1 MPSDGFQRTRMLQR
15 LSTESFDV
23 LVVGA
28 GITGAGVALD
38 AASRGLRTALVER
51 DDFASGTSSKSS
63 KLVHGGLRYLQQ
75 GEVALVYQ
83 ALRERQ
89 RLRHNAP
96 HLVRVLPF
104 LLPVLTKDS
113 VVSRK
118 IARALRP
125 TMWMYDI
132 TGGWRIGKFH
142 KRLGKEAAF
151 AHLPTMP
158 KDRLS
163 FAFLYYDASVDD
175 ARLVLNVAL
184 TAADQGA
191 VVANGCSVVE
201 LVKDAAG
208 RVAGAVLEADGRCFT
223 VAAKVVVNAAGVW
236 SDQVRALDEGQDPA
250 SIRPA
255 KGVHLTLPWA
265 KVRNDVAVIIPVPK
279 DKRSLF
285 LVPWGPKPDGTFEHT
300 YVGTTDTD
308 YDGPLDDPQCTKDDI
323 DYVLRAVNASITT
336 GITAADVTGAWAGL
350 RPLVSAPGSGA
361 GAGTTADLSRRHTVN
376 TAQSGV
382 VTVTGGKLTTYR
394 QMAQDTVDEVAKLLG
409 RGTRCRTKR
418 LKLLGA
424 EGYRPAAQGSPQAHL
439 TERFGTLTAQV
450 QALID
455 SDPSL
460 GAPLVPGL
468 PEVRAEAVYAA
479 RHEMARSLDDVL
491 TRRTRLRLRDRQAT
505 LAAAPDIARLLAT
518 ELGWDD
524 AETER
529 QVAKFAAL
537 CEAEIVAGG
546 TSEIQGV
553 GKP

>member
-89 RLRHNAP
+89 RLRRNAP
-96 HLVRVLPF
+96 HLVKVLPF
-104 LLPVLTKDS
+104 LLPALTEDS
-113 VVSRK
+113 VISRR

-125 TMWMYDI
+125 TMWMYDL

-142 KRLGKEAAF
+142 KRLGKEASF

-158 KDRLS
+158 KNRLS
-163 FAFLYYDASVDD
+163 FAFLYFDASVDD
-175 ARLVLNVAL
+175 ARLVLNVAQ
-184 TAADQGA
+184 TAADRGA

-201 LVKDAAG
+201 LVKGDNA
-208 RVAGAVLEADGRCFT
+208 RVTGAVVEADDRCFT
-223 VAAKVVVNAAGVW
+223 VSAKVVVNAAGVW
-236 SDQVRALDEGQDPA
+236 SDQVRALDEGHDPA

-255 KGVHLTLPWA
+255 KGVHLTLPWS

-350 RPLVSAPGSGA
+350 RPLVRAPGSGA
-361 GAGTTADLSRRHTVN
+361 GSGPTADLSRRHTVN
-376 TAQSGV
+376 TAPSGV

-409 RGTRCRTKR
+409 RRTRCHTKR
-418 LKLLGA
+418 LQLIGA
-424 EGYRPAAQGSPQAHL
+424 KGYRPATPGSPQAHL
-439 TERFGTLTAQV
+439 AERFGSQAAQV

-455 SDPSL
+455 SNPSL
-460 GAPLVPGL
+460 AEPLVPGL
-468 PEVRAEAVYAA
+468 PELRAEAVFAA
-479 RHEMARSLDDVL
+479 RHEMVRSLDDVL

-505 LAAAPDIARLLAT
+505 LAAAPEIARLLAT

-524 AETER
+524 AEIER
-529 QVAKFAAL
+529 QVAHFTAL
-537 CEAEIVAGG
+537 CEAEIVAGL
-546 TSEIQGV
+546 TSETHGAST
-553 GKP
+553 P